1 MSGEAL
7 VQQVYSGST
16 QQINQF
22 RKLVSLLFR
31 FETCLSTCH
40 STIATSTNTHNKSTT
55 FCGAMSEL
63 CRLFLSC
70 LILFL
75 SEEGFWKFW
84 NHSSLCSL
92 VACSLLLTH
101 CLLAPTLQPPPLCG
115 CAHGK
120 SLATNQ
126 FIEREWLCG
135 FVKACVLRL
144 SAPLG
149 SHTTTSPPW
158 HCGLALKHK
167 LSVLYF
173 VLHL

>member
-16 QQINQF
+16 QQITQF

-31 FETCLSTCH
+31 FETCH
-40 STIATSTNTHNKSTT
+40 STIVTSTNTHNKSTT
-55 FCGAMSEL
+55 FCGAVSEL

-92 VACSLLLTH
+92 VANSLSS
-101 CLLAPTLQPPPLCG
+101 PTLQPPPLCG

-126 FIEREWLCG
+126 FIEREWPCG
-135 FVKACVLRL
+135 FDKACVLRL

-149 SHTTTSPPW
+149 SHMTTSPPW
-158 HCGLALKHK
+158 HCDLALRHR

>member
-16 QQINQF
+16 QQISQF

-55 FCGAMSEL
+55 FCGAICQKL
-63 CRLFLSC
+63 FRLFLSC

-101 CLLAPTLQPPPLCG
+101 CLLLPYNHLPSVGVLMGKALQL
-115 CAHGK
+115 
-120 SLATNQ
+120 TNLLK
-126 FIEREWLCG
+126 ESDY
-135 FVKACVLRL
+135 VVL
-144 SAPLG
+144 SKPVC
-149 SHTTTSPPW
+149 SDW
-158 HCGLALKHK
+158 
-167 LSVLYF
+167 
-173 VLHL
+173 VLH